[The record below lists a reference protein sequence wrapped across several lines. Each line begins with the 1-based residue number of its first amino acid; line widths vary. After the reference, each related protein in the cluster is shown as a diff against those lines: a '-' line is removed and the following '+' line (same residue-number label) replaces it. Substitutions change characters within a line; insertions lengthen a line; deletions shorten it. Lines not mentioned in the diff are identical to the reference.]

1 MPDAS
6 STAVTIY
13 HNPNCGSSRNALAAL
28 RSKCVDLEVVEYL
41 KNPPDRATLER
52 IVAAL
57 EDPVGDLVRKD
68 SLFAKLGL
76 DASEYTEPEPVIE
89 LLLDHKA
96 LMQRPVIVKGGRA
109 IIGRPTSRVKELLA
123 D

>member
-1 MPDAS
+1 MPDVS

-13 HNPNCGSSRNALAAL
+13 HNPNCGSSKNALAAL
-28 RSKCVDLEVVEYL
+28 REQGVDLEVVEYL

>member
-13 HNPNCGSSRNALAAL
+13 HNPNCGSSKNALAAL
-28 RSKCVDLEVVEYL
+28 SSKCVDLEVVEYL
-41 KNPPDRATLER
+41 KNPRTGRRWSGSWPSWRIRSAIWSARTRCSPSWIWTHTSTRA
-52 IVAAL
+52 
-57 EDPVGDLVRKD
+57 
-68 SLFAKLGL
+68 
-76 DASEYTEPEPVIE
+76 EPVIE

-96 LMQRPVIVKGGRA
+96 LMQRPIIVTGDRA

>member
-1 MPDAS
+1 MPDVS

-13 HNPNCGSSRNALAAL
+13 HNPNCGSSKNALAAL
-28 RSKCVDLEVVEYL
+28 RSKGVDLEVVEYL

-68 SLFAKLGL
+68 SLFDKLGL

-109 IIGRPTSRVKELLA
+109 IIGRPTSRVTELLA